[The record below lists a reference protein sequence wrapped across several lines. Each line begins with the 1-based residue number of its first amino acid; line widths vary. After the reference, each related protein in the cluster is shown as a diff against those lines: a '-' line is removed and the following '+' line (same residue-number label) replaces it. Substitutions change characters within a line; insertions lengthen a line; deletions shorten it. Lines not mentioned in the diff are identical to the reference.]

1 MTMHTR
7 REFLKT
13 AGLGVCSAAAMSAGL
28 NTATV
33 GQAAEPKKA
42 KAFQVGAYYFPN
54 YHVDPR
60 NEKAHGRSWTE
71 WELVKKAQP
80 RFAGHVQP
88 KVPAWGYQD
97 EADPKVMQQKIDVAA
112 DHGLDY
118 WIFDWYWYNDG
129 PFIDRCLEQGYLNAP
144 NNQRVKFCCMWAN
157 HDWINIHPAKR
168 GAPKPLLYPGAV
180 TPKTFDTIVDHVI
193 NRYFKHPAH
202 WTVNGCPYFS
212 IYELSKLLQ
221 SFGSVGA
228 TREAL
233 AEFRRKT
240 KAAGF
245 PDLHLNAVVW
255 GRPILPGE
263 KTPAQPEKLVPELG
277 FDSITSYVW
286 IHHVPLNKLETDYRQ
301 VQEQYFKY
309 WGETETKFKLPYYPN
324 VSMGWDPSPRT
335 VQTDEYGNFGYPFT
349 NTISGNTPERF
360 RDALLAVRRRL
371 EESPSRPR
379 ILNLN
384 AWNEWTE
391 GSYLEPDTVNGLGY
405 LQAIREVF
413 G

>member
-1 MTMHTR
+1 M
-7 REFLKT
+7 
-13 AGLGVCSAAAMSAGL
+13 
-28 NTATV
+28 
-33 GQAAEPKKA
+33 
-42 KAFQVGAYYFPN
+42 
-54 YHVDPR
+54 
-60 NEKAHGRSWTE
+60 
-71 WELVKKAQP
+71 
-80 RFAGHVQP
+80 
-88 KVPAWGYQD
+88 
-97 EADPKVMQQKIDVAA
+97 
-112 DHGLDY
+112 
-118 WIFDWYWYNDG
+118 
-129 PFIDRCLEQGYLNAP
+129 
-144 NNQRVKFCCMWAN
+144 
-157 HDWINIHPAKR
+157 
-168 GAPKPLLYPGAV
+168 
-180 TPKTFDTIVDHVI
+180 
-193 NRYFKHPAH
+193 
-202 WTVNGCPYFS
+202 
-212 IYELSKLLQ
+212 
-221 SFGSVGA
+221 
-228 TREAL
+228 